1 MTVGHIDPS
10 RLQQSLDALR
20 ERGFTHDL
28 PRSMEALVSAAQDLF
43 SVTGAGLL
51 LADADRVLR
60 YVAATDEA
68 ARILEEAQ
76 EQAGTGPCVES
87 LVLNQLVQTTDL
99 PSDPRWPGLLS
110 DYPEAGIRAVLG
122 VPVRVAG
129 VAVGSLNVY
138 SDEPFDWDESDQK
151 ALRAYADLGESA
163 MVGALHAHEQG
174 RVVQQLEGALE
185 SRVVIERAVG
195 VLMERHDL
203 DAVAAFDRLRRA
215 ARDSRRRVRDL
226 AQELLDGQEP

>member
-1 MTVGHIDPS
+1 MTTGHIDPS

-20 ERGFTHDL
+20 ERDFTNDL
-28 PRSMEALVSAAQDLF
+28 PRSMEALVSAARDLF

-60 YVAATDEA
+60 YVAATDQA

-151 ALRAYADLGESA
+151 ALAPTRTSPRARWSGPSTP
-163 MVGALHAHEQG
+163 M
-174 RVVQQLEGALE
+174 
-185 SRVVIERAVG
+185 SRDGSCSSSKERS
-195 VLMERHDL
+195 
-203 DAVAAFDRLRRA
+203 RA
-215 ARDSRRRVRDL
+215 AWSSNVPW
-226 AQELLDGQEP
+226 GS

>member
-1 MTVGHIDPS
+1 MTAGHIDPS

-20 ERGFTHDL
+20 ERDFTNDL

-43 SVTGAGLL
+43 SVTGVVLL

-60 YVAATDEA
+60 EARAATDDA

-110 DYPEAGIRAVLG
+110 DYPDAGS
-122 VPVRVAG
+122 VPFSAFRSALP
-129 VAVGSLNVY
+129 ASP
-138 SDEPFDWDESDQK
+138 SD
-151 ALRAYADLGESA
+151 R
-163 MVGALHAHEQG
+163 
-174 RVVQQLEGALE
+174 
-185 SRVVIERAVG
+185 
-195 VLMERHDL
+195 
-203 DAVAAFDRLRRA
+203 
-215 ARDSRRRVRDL
+215 
-226 AQELLDGQEP
+226 